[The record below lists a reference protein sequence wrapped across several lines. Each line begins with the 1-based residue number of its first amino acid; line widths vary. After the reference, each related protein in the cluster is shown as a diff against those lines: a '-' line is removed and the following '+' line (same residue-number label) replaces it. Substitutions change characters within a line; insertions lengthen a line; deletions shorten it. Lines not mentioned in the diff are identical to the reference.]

1 MSFHPRLPQANW
13 RRVRDLL
20 LQRIMI
26 VLGPGPQ
33 RKDPCMSCPVQCYR
47 KIRLRMCRLGWF
59 DQHLRGLSR
68 LIVATI
74 MDSQARQLPRY
85 VFQAVASPAEYLIC
99 SNSETAFWLLT
110 SIITLTNVT
119 YLVRAKAGIKSGHK
133 QAATQILPSSTITE
147 RKIYPVRFFL
157 TEKQG
162 TEVPKPLG
170 WNRYLTGSPK

>member
-1 MSFHPRLPQANW
+1 
-13 RRVRDLL
+13 
-20 LQRIMI
+20 
-26 VLGPGPQ
+26 
-33 RKDPCMSCPVQCYR
+33 
-47 KIRLRMCRLGWF
+47 
-59 DQHLRGLSR
+59 
-68 LIVATI
+68 